1 MHKFLFGNRRKNISS
16 YNPFGSQKNMKP
28 GIITKIKNKIQ
39 GLFQPTINSQ
49 SLIQRIQSFDDKNLE
64 QELSNQFKN
73 NLVLIDRIIPNKD
86 DIIILKRK
94 SICPFEQ
101 YLKEEMD
108 SDKKISK
115 ETQTDMSSKPNDS
128 QIKTSNVKKQKKFK
142 KEHSKIYKSRKM
154 EENPKQLEFNQN
166 KQNFK
171 QNLNQ
176 KYEKQS
182 EYQFNYSNK
191 RLKQFDSFTESSIPI
206 KQKGETSDYL
216 SPVKILENQSIIQKD
231 DNNNLKC
238 DSFLKELKVSSSSA
252 QSPSNNNHFKDELNK
267 NNKFSSST
275 GSNSKGEGNETILS
289 FKNVYF
295 QQEPQ
300 ENKKDI
306 DQNKKPLIIQQNQEQ
321 EFENNQKSNETY
333 IQNLNQ
339 VNNIGL
345 NQNQFD
351 FQQEN
356 NMIIKKE
363 NNNNLKDKDIKQEN
377 QQIQTIDVIEKQI
390 KGNKQQEA
398 ENNEQ
403 NNIQNS
409 SILDSNSNNKQ
420 FHAVKQC
427 HIETNTNIQLQN
439 QISQQQDINNE
450 QQLENQQFLNQNLL
464 SQNEQQDYL
473 SEKTSKFQNSLP
485 QQNNDIQKNI
495 LQTSFLNNQNKQTV
509 DKSIKEQNP
518 FLTQSSNIS
527 SDQISLYFQA
537 FSTSNQN
544 KQCQPQ
550 NQNQPIIDLFKISTQ
565 QPQQII
571 NNKPQDKQN
580 TQNLLQNS
588 INFGNAKI
596 LQYSTNK
603 QMEIIE
609 QAPTQIN
616 QIIQGKQQ
624 DFEIAQLNYQQQ
636 PNQQNNLFQQQQNY
650 PQQLIQQQS
659 FQFQNLFSQQQQTS
673 NQISSLNLFQTNTY
687 QQQQNDINNK
697 PLFLKNDVL
706 SLFQDTKKSD
716 RDIFQTPQYQQ
727 TSQSLNNSFNKVKK
741 KQRINN
747 C

>member
-115 ETQTDMSSKPNDS
+115 ETQTDMSSKPSDS
-128 QIKTSNVKKQKKFK
+128 QIKTSNVKKKKKFK
-142 KEHSKIYKSRKM
+142 KEHSKINKSRKM
-154 EENPKQLEFNQN
+154 EENPKQLEFNLN

-176 KYEKQS
+176 KYENQS

-216 SPVKILENQSIIQKD
+216 SPVKILENQSIIQND

-275 GSNSKGEGNETILS
+275 GTNSKGEGNETILS

-300 ENKKDI
+300 ENIKDI
-306 DQNKKPLIIQQNQEQ
+306 DQNKKPSIIQQNQEQ
-321 EFENNQKSNETY
+321 EFENNQKSNESC
-333 IQNLNQ
+333 IQ
-339 VNNIGL
+339 IL
-345 NQNQFD
+345 NQN
-351 FQQEN
+351 N
-356 NMIIKKE
+356 LIIKNE
-363 NNNNLKDKDIKQEN
+363 NNNNLNDKDNNKQEHL
-377 QQIQTIDVIEKQI
+377 QIQTIDVIQKQI

-398 ENNEQ
+398 ENKEQ

-409 SILDSNSNNKQ
+409 SLLDSNSNDKQ
-420 FHAVKQC
+420 FHTIKQC
-427 HIETNTNIQLQN
+427 HIETNTTKQLSN
-439 QISQQQDINNE
+439 QISQQQDIKNE
-450 QQLENQQFLNQNLL
+450 QQLENQQDKIGQEVFQQQNQFLNQNLL

-485 QQNNDIQKNI
+485 QQSKDIQKNI

-571 NNKPQDKQN
+571 PNKPQDKQN

-588 INFGNAKI
+588 NNFGNAKI

-636 PNQQNNLFQQQQNY
+636 PNQQNNLFQQQQQQNY
-650 PQQLIQQQS
+650 PQQLMQQQN

-673 NQISSLNLFQTNTY
+673 NQISSLNLFQTSTY

-747 C
+747 F